1 MAEAIEQYGAKNIL
15 FMDESGMAEGDT
27 YERGWSLKGSRLL
40 GARTGLRRK
49 RINFMSAIRSDERV
63 FLEPWCFEGSCNRT
77 IVERWV
83 EALFKTLP
91 RQADLTTV
99 IPHVLVMDN
108 ASYHKGGEI
117 AEIVDKFNGKI
128 LYLPPYSPDF
138 NPIEQCWFVL
148 KNTAKKLRS
157 QGVTLN
163 DAIDHA
169 FNSM

>member
-1 MAEAIEQYGAKNIL
+1 MVLGRQPKSLRALKWLPDLSQIQSYGKLN
-15 FMDESGMAEGDT
+15 T
-27 YERGWSLKGSRLL
+27 Y
-40 GARTGLRRK
+40 
-49 RINFMSAIRSDERV
+49 
-63 FLEPWCFEGSCNRT
+63 
-77 IVERWV
+77 
-83 EALFKTLP
+83 
-91 RQADLTTV
+91 
-99 IPHVLVMDN
+99 H
-108 ASYHKGGEI
+108 YHKGGEI